1 MTFDSNMAQTGAAMH
16 IKCDNYEICGNT
28 IINSSFIN
36 NQANEKGGAIY
47 YDFRR
52 PQIINTYFDNN
63 TAIYG
68 PDIGSYAVR
77 VAQEDA
83 IDDHIMLIDV
93 ASGLRYDAIVRLLL
107 VDYDNQVMNLENT
120 SQIKILPVTQ
130 DAKLKGFDSSA
141 LTMGVAEF
149 DGLQFEYYPG
159 ATNVKYIATSDL
171 IDLTKVGYL
180 DLPTNNTITVS
191 FRYCKPGEIIVD
203 NTT

>member
-1 MTFDSNMAQTGAAMH
+1 MTFDSNIAQSGAAMH
-16 IKCDNYEICGNT
+16 IRCDNYESCANT
-28 IINSSFIN
+28 IVNSSFIN

-63 TAIYG
+63 TATYG

-130 DAKLKGFDSSA
+130 DAKLKGVDSSA
-141 LTMGVAEF
+141 LIMGVAEF

-159 ATNVKYIATSDL
+159 ATNVEYFATSDL
-171 IDLTKVGYL
+171 IDQTKVGYL